1 MGTKEKSGVRSPKSG
16 VTRTVSRAVGF
27 GVWTSDLGLRTLLLA
42 AFLLTA
48 SFALAD
54 SARKPTLEAIGNEVQ
69 CTCGCNAP
77 LNQCPMINCAEK
89 AEMRAFITKE
99 IADGKDE
106 TTILQDVSIR
116 YGLQALSSPPAKG
129 FTLAV
134 WILPGVGLLV
144 GLGVVVVMVR
154 RWRSKPDLAPA
165 PTSAC
170 LDPKVLTAVEEEMK
184 STGMG

>member
-1 MGTKEKSGVRSPKSG
+1 MSDKQNNPNSGIRCPISQ
-16 VTRTVSRAVGF
+16 VGF
-27 GVWTSDLGLRTLLLA
+27 ARHSSLLTRHDYFWFVVLA
-42 AFLLTA
+42 ATLFAA
-48 SFALAD
+48 SVAHAD

-77 LNQCPMINCAEK
+77 LNQCPMLNCAEK

-116 YGLQALSSPPAKG
+116 FGVQALSSPPAKG

-144 GLGVVVVMVR
+144 GLGMVVVLVR
-154 RWRSKPDLAPA
+154 RWRSKPDIVPVPSFA
-165 PTSAC
+165 SR
-170 LDPKVLTAVEEEMK
+170 DPKVLTAVEEEMK
-184 STGMG
+184 STGMK

>member
-1 MGTKEKSGVRSPKSG
+1 MSDKQKSPKFGVRSPMSQAGFARHHFFWIG
-16 VTRTVSRAVGF
+16 VLV
-27 GVWTSDLGLRTLLLA
+27 
-42 AFLLTA
+42 AFLLATSVA
-48 SFALAD
+48 RAD

-77 LNQCPMINCAEK
+77 LNQCPMLNCAEK

-106 TTILQDVSIR
+106 TTILQDVSIH
-116 YGLQALSSPPAKG
+116 YGVQALSSPPAKG

-134 WILPGVGLLV
+134 WILPGAGLLV
-144 GLGVVVVMVR
+144 GLGTVVVIVR
-154 RWRSKPDLAPA
+154 RWRVKPALVPA
-165 PTSAC
+165 PTSAS